1 MKKIKNLV
9 IGGIENKVVNLILIT
24 VIVLTVAFQVA
35 YYFQNRMLE
44 EVSAETNAK
53 QEESLTTF
61 TSGVM
66 ADVVE
71 QSMSKTT
78 RLEAMMAD
86 ELFHNLAVRVDMMGE
101 YAQKIFNEPDTHQRL
116 EYAGPDPARNG
127 EVVAQLIL
135 AEGVDEAAIADKIGL
150 AANMS
155 DMMISLF
162 GASAQ
167 TNSCFIA
174 LPE

>member
-1 MKKIKNLV
+1 MKKFKNLV

-35 YYFQNRMLE
+35 YYFQNRMLG

-61 TSGVM
+61 TSDVM
-66 ADVVE
+66 VDVVE

-101 YAQKIFNEPDTHQRL
+101 YAQKIFNEPDTYQ
-116 EYAGPDPARNG
+116 P
-127 EVVAQLIL
+127 Q
-135 AEGVDEAAIADKIGL
+135 
-150 AANMS
+150 
-155 DMMISLF
+155 
-162 GASAQ
+162 
-167 TNSCFIA
+167 
-174 LPE
+174 